1 MPLSLI
7 SSILRQLKISR
18 VRTPTLLQMEATECG
33 AASRGIILS
42 YYSRIVPLAELRR
55 ECGVSRDGSNALNV
69 IKAAKNAE

>member
-7 SSILRQLKISR
+7 SSILRQPKISR

-33 AASRGIILS
+33 AASSGN
-42 YYSRIVPLAELRR
+42 YSKLLLAHSLAELWR
-55 ECGVSRDGSNALNV
+55 ECGVSREGSNALNV

>member
-7 SSILRQLKISR
+7 FSILRQPKISR

-42 YYSRIVPLAELRR
+42 NYGASVGFR
-55 ECGVSRDGSNALNV
+55 EMVAMR
-69 IKAAKNAE
+69 